1 MRSPGFTRGWTL
13 QRTTDASAPARVAKP
28 DLAGRI
34 NGALRRVP
42 VRAVYLLGAL
52 PAIWLFG
59 QAATNTLGID
69 PVREIEHR
77 LGELG
82 LQFIVGGLAI
92 TPLRRIAGIN
102 LLRFRRAIGL
112 IAFFYVLAHLA
123 AWIVLDMGLLWR
135 QALADIVKRPYITIG
150 MAGFVLLLPLALT
163 SNNWSIRKLGGA
175 RWRMLHRLVYPAA
188 LAGGVHYLW
197 LVKAWPV
204 EPLLYLGGIALLL
217 AARVWFLR
225 RK

>member
-1 MRSPGFTRGWTL
+1 M
-13 QRTTDASAPARVAKP
+13 QRTTEAFAPKP

-42 VRAVYLLGAL
+42 VWSVYLLGAL
-52 PAIWLFG
+52 PAAWLFV

-82 LQFIVGGLAI
+82 LQFIVGGLAV
-92 TPLRRIAGIN
+92 TPLRRTLGVN

-112 IAFFYVLAHLA
+112 IAFFHVLAHLA
-123 AWIVLDMGLLWR
+123 AWLVLDMGLLWQ
-135 QALADIVKRPYITIG
+135 QALADIWKRPYITMG
-150 MAGFVLLLPLALT
+150 MAGFLMLLPLALT

-175 RWRMLHRLVYPAA
+175 RWRWLHKLVYPAA
-188 LAGGVHYLW
+188 LAGAVHYLW

-204 EPLLYLGGIALLL
+204 EPFLYLGGIVALL
-217 AARVWFLR
+217 AIRVWFAR
-225 RK
+225 PR

>member
-1 MRSPGFTRGWTL
+1 MRGWTL
-13 QRTTDASAPARVAKP
+13 QRTTDARAPAP
-28 DLAGRI
+28 DLAARI
-34 NGALRRVP
+34 NGALRLVP
-42 VRAVYLLGAL
+42 VWAVYVLGAL
-52 PAIWLFG
+52 PALWLFA

-92 TPLRRIAGIN
+92 TPLRRIVGVN

-123 AWIVLDMGLLWR
+123 AWLVLDMGLLWR
-135 QALADIVKRPYITIG
+135 QVAADIWKRPYITMG
-150 MAGFVLLLPLALT
+150 MAGFLMLLPLALT
-163 SNNWSIRKLGGA
+163 SNNWSIRKLGGL
-175 RWRMLHRLVYPAA
+175 RWRWLHKLAYPAA
-188 LAGGVHYLW
+188 LAGAVHYLW

-204 EPLLYLGGIALLL
+204 EPFLYLGVIVALLL
-217 AARVWFLR
+217 VRAWFAGGGMSR
-225 RK
+225 G

>member
-1 MRSPGFTRGWTL
+1 MRGWTL
-13 QRTTDASAPARVAKP
+13 QRTTDARAVPAPAPAP
-28 DLAGRI
+28 DLATRI

-42 VRAVYLLGAL
+42 VWAVYLLGAL
-52 PAIWLFG
+52 PAAWLFW

-82 LQFIVGGLAI
+82 LQFIVGGLAV
-92 TPLRRIAGIN
+92 TPLRRIAGVN

-123 AWIVLDMGLLWR
+123 AWLVLDMGMLWG
-135 QALADIVKRPYITIG
+135 QVAADIWKRPYITMG
-150 MAGFVLLLPLALT
+150 MAGFLMLLPLALT

-175 RWRMLHRLVYPAA
+175 RWRWLHKLVYPAA
-188 LAGGVHYLW
+188 LAGAVHYLW

-204 EPLLYLGGIALLL
+204 EPFLYLGGIVALL
-217 AARVWFLR
+217 AIRVWFAR
-225 RK
+225 RRVTR

>member
-1 MRSPGFTRGWTL
+1 MRGWTL
-13 QRTTDASAPARVAKP
+13 QRTTDASAAGRSAKP

-42 VRAVYLLGAL
+42 VWVVYVLGAL
-52 PAIWLFG
+52 PAIWLFV
-59 QAATNTLGID
+59 QAATGTLGID

-82 LQFIVGGLAI
+82 LQFIVGGLVI
-92 TPLRRIAGIN
+92 TPLRRLTNIN

-112 IAFFYVLAHLA
+112 IAFFYVLTHLL
-123 AWIVLDMGLLWR
+123 AWIVLDMGLLWQ
-135 QALADIVKRPYITIG
+135 QALADIWKRPYITMG
-150 MAGFVLLLPLALT
+150 MAGFLMLLPLALT

-175 RWRMLHRLVYPAA
+175 RWRMLHKLVYPAA
-188 LAGGVHYLW
+188 LAGAVHYLW

-204 EPLLYLGGIALLL
+204 EPFLYLGGIVLLL
-217 AARVWFLR
+217 AIRVWFA
-225 RK
+225 RKR